1 MKGLNH
7 PNIGEEG
14 KECGLRGYQLG
25 HLAEERV
32 GGQKNWQFPQLD
44 LFSLS
49 SITAHWLCDLGPVT

>member
-14 KECGLRGYQLG
+14 KSVGSEG

-32 GGQKNWQFPQLD
+32 GEQKNRQFPQLD